1 MDELQISGKR
11 YISSRRIARE
21 NGYTADYIGQLIRGG
36 KLAGQK
42 VGRAWY
48 VDASSFDSFLRQEP
62 VRQVPP
68 EQQVPSEESVQEV
81 KTIIEMPAPEA
92 EPILVAEPAPVQ
104 VRVQEIK
111 EEEKPQ
117 EKPEEKQEEQPVR
130 VTAKESGLR
139 YYADEAPLLPAIASN
154 SKASRLPESAAT
166 APEVPH
172 EVFSAEHTGGGARRH
187 AVALAVLALIVFV
200 ITAVVSS
207 TLALNIN
214 VGADN
219 TASTF
224 YTIDFKH

>member
-48 VDASSFDSFLRQEP
+48 VDAASFDAFLG
-62 VRQVPP
+62 
-68 EQQVPSEESVQEV
+68 SAS
-81 KTIIEMPAPEA
+81 AASSA
-92 EPILVAEPAPVQ
+92 EPSAALPQEPAPV
-104 VRVQEIK
+104 VHLAVESIPTVTEIMK
-111 EEEKPQ
+111 EEEKP
-117 EKPEEKQEEQPVR
+117 EEKHEEQPV
-130 VTAKESGLR
+130 TIHIKENGLR
-139 YYADEAPLLPAIASN
+139 YYADEAPLLPEIVRS
-154 SKASRLPESAAT
+154 SKESRLPESAAT

-172 EVFSAEHTGGGARRH
+172 EVFPAERTGGGARRH

-207 TLALNIN
+207 TLALNVN

-219 TASTF
+219 TANTF

>member
-36 KLAGQK
+36 KVAGQK

-48 VDASSFDSFLRQEP
+48 VDAASFDAFLG
-62 VRQVPP
+62 
-68 EQQVPSEESVQEV
+68 SAS
-81 KTIIEMPAPEA
+81 AASSA
-92 EPILVAEPAPVQ
+92 EPSAALPQEPAPV
-104 VRVQEIK
+104 VHLAVESIPTVTEIMK
-111 EEEKPQ
+111 EEEKP
-117 EKPEEKQEEQPVR
+117 EEKHEEQPV
-130 VTAKESGLR
+130 TIHIKENGLR
-139 YYADEAPLLPAIASN
+139 YYADEAPLLPEIVRS
-154 SKASRLPESAAT
+154 SKESRLPESAAT

-172 EVFSAEHTGGGARRH
+172 EVFPAERTGGGARRH

-207 TLALNIN
+207 TLALNVN

-219 TASTF
+219 TANTF

>member
-48 VDASSFDSFLRQEP
+48 VDAASFDAFLGQEP
-62 VRQVPP
+62 VKADALVGSPTVTSG
-68 EQQVPSEESVQEV
+68 QVPSEESAAPSVEV
-81 KTIIEMPAPEA
+81 TPVVEPLPVIDPVPVVIET
-92 EPILVAEPAPVQ
+92 
-104 VRVQEIK
+104 K
-111 EEEKPQ
+111 EEKPEENQ
-117 EKPEEKQEEQPVR
+117 QEKQEEQPVR
-130 VTAKESGLR
+130 VTVKESGLR
-139 YYADEAPLLPAIASN
+139 YYADEAPLLPEIIS
-154 SKASRLPESAAT
+154 SRADVSVGSPTDERRGKES
-166 APEVPH
+166 
-172 EVFSAEHTGGGARRH
+172 EVFSAERTGGGARRR
-187 AVALAVLALIVFV
+187 AIALAVLALIVFV

>member
-36 KLAGQK
+36 KVAGQK

-48 VDASSFDSFLRQEP
+48 VDAASFDAFLG
-62 VRQVPP
+62 
-68 EQQVPSEESVQEV
+68 SAS
-81 KTIIEMPAPEA
+81 AASSA
-92 EPILVAEPAPVQ
+92 EPSAALPQEPAPV
-104 VRVQEIK
+104 VHLAVESIPTVTEIMK
-111 EEEKPQ
+111 EEEKP
-117 EKPEEKQEEQPVR
+117 EEKHEEQPV
-130 VTAKESGLR
+130 TIHIKENGLR
-139 YYADEAPLLPAIASN
+139 YYADEAPLLPEIVRS
-154 SKASRLPESAAT
+154 SKESRLPESAAT

-172 EVFSAEHTGGGARRH
+172 EVFPAERTGGGARRH

-207 TLALNIN
+207 TLALNVN

>member
-36 KLAGQK
+36 KVAGQK

-48 VDASSFDSFLRQEP
+48 VDAASFDAFLG
-62 VRQVPP
+62 
-68 EQQVPSEESVQEV
+68 SAS
-81 KTIIEMPAPEA
+81 AASSA
-92 EPILVAEPAPVQ
+92 EPSAALPQEPAPV
-104 VRVQEIK
+104 VHLAVESIPTVTEIMK
-111 EEEKPQ
+111 EEEKP
-117 EKPEEKQEEQPVR
+117 EEKHEEQPV
-130 VTAKESGLR
+130 TIHIKENGLR
-139 YYADEAPLLPAIASN
+139 YYADEAPLLPEIVRS
-154 SKASRLPESAAT
+154 SKESRLPESAAT

-172 EVFSAEHTGGGARRH
+172 EVFPAERTGGGARRH

>member
-36 KLAGQK
+36 KVAGQK

-48 VDASSFDSFLRQEP
+48 VDAASFDAFLG
-62 VRQVPP
+62 
-68 EQQVPSEESVQEV
+68 SAS
-81 KTIIEMPAPEA
+81 AASSA
-92 EPILVAEPAPVQ
+92 EPSAALPQEPAPV
-104 VRVQEIK
+104 VHLAVESIPTVTEIMK
-111 EEEKPQ
+111 EE
-117 EKPEEKQEEQPVR
+117 EKPEEKQEEQPVKIHI
-130 VTAKESGLR
+130 KESGLR
-139 YYADEAPLLPAIASN
+139 YYADEAPLLPEIVRS
-154 SKASRLPESAAT
+154 SKESRLPESAAT

-172 EVFSAEHTGGGARRH
+172 EVFSAERTGGGARRR
-187 AVALAVLALIVFV
+187 AIALAVLALIVFV

>member
-48 VDASSFDSFLRQEP
+48 VDAASFDAFLG
-62 VRQVPP
+62 
-68 EQQVPSEESVQEV
+68 SAS
-81 KTIIEMPAPEA
+81 AASSA
-92 EPILVAEPAPVQ
+92 EPSAALPQEPAPV
-104 VRVQEIK
+104 VHLAVERIPTVTEIMK
-111 EEEKPQ
+111 EEEKP
-117 EKPEEKQEEQPVR
+117 EEKHEEQPV
-130 VTAKESGLR
+130 TIHIKENGLR
-139 YYADEAPLLPAIASN
+139 YYADEAPLLPEIVRS
-154 SKASRLPESAAT
+154 SKESRLPESAAT

-172 EVFSAEHTGGGARRH
+172 EVFPAERTGGGARRH

-207 TLALNIN
+207 TLALNVN

-219 TASTF
+219 TANTF

>member
-21 NGYTADYIGQLIRGG
+21 NGYTADYIGQLMRGG
-36 KLAGQK
+36 KVAGQK

-48 VDASSFDSFLRQEP
+48 VDAASFDAFLGQEP
-62 VRQVPP
+62 VRQVQPVQP
-68 EQQVPSEESVQEV
+68 EQPVPSEESAAPSVEV
-81 KTIIEMPAPEA
+81 TPVVEPLPVIDPVPVVIET
-92 EPILVAEPAPVQ
+92 
-104 VRVQEIK
+104 K
-111 EEEKPQ
+111 EEKPEENQ
-117 EKPEEKQEEQPVR
+117 QEKQEEQPVR
-130 VTAKESGLR
+130 VTVKESGLR
-139 YYADEAPLLPAIASN
+139 YYADEAPLLPEIVRS
-154 SKASRLPESAAT
+154 SKESRLPESAAT

-172 EVFSAEHTGGGARRH
+172 EVFSAERTGGGARRR
-187 AVALAVLALIVFV
+187 AIALAVLALIVFV

>member
-36 KLAGQK
+36 KVAGQK

-48 VDASSFDSFLRQEP
+48 VDAASFDAFLGQEP
-62 VRQVPP
+62 VRQVQPVQP
-68 EQQVPSEESVQEV
+68 EQPVPSEESAAPSVEV
-81 KTIIEMPAPEA
+81 TPVVEPVPVIDPVPVVIET
-92 EPILVAEPAPVQ
+92 
-104 VRVQEIK
+104 K
-111 EEEKPQ
+111 EEKPEENQ
-117 EKPEEKQEEQPVR
+117 QEKQEEQPVR
-130 VTAKESGLR
+130 VTVKESGLR
-139 YYADEAPLLPAIASN
+139 YYADEAPLLPEIIS
-154 SKASRLPESAAT
+154 SRADVSVGSPTDERRGKES
-166 APEVPH
+166 
-172 EVFSAEHTGGGARRH
+172 EVFSAERTGGGARRR
-187 AVALAVLALIVFV
+187 AIALAVLALIVFV

>member
-36 KLAGQK
+36 KVAGQK

-48 VDASSFDSFLRQEP
+48 VDAASFDAFLG
-62 VRQVPP
+62 
-68 EQQVPSEESVQEV
+68 SAS
-81 KTIIEMPAPEA
+81 AASSA
-92 EPILVAEPAPVQ
+92 EPSAALPQEPAPV
-104 VRVQEIK
+104 VHLAVESILTVTEIMK
-111 EEEKPQ
+111 E
-117 EKPEEKQEEQPVR
+117 EEQPV
-130 VTAKESGLR
+130 TIHIKENGLR
-139 YYADEAPLLPAIASN
+139 YYADEAPLLPEIVRS
-154 SKASRLPESAAT
+154 SKESRLPESAAT

-172 EVFSAEHTGGGARRH
+172 EVFSAERTGGGARRR
-187 AVALAVLALIVFV
+187 AIALAALALIVFV

-207 TLALNIN
+207 TIALNIN